1 MPSVRYFYE
10 DVDFKL
16 SRSSF
21 RNIWIKKV
29 ITLENRK
36 LDNLNYIFC
45 SDEYLLEI
53 NKEYLNHKTYTD
65 IITFDTSERADT
77 INGDIFI
84 SIERVKENSIFLGT
98 PLQEE
103 INRVMIHG
111 ILHLVG
117 YKDKS
122 DQEKRA
128 MRKREDA
135 YLSLL
140 NIGFT

>member
-1 MPSVRYFYE
+1 
-10 DVDFKL
+10 
-16 SRSSF
+16 
-21 RNIWIKKV
+21 
-29 ITLENRK
+29 
-36 LDNLNYIFC
+36 
-45 SDEYLLEI
+45 
-53 NKEYLNHKTYTD
+53 
-65 IITFDTSERADT
+65 
-77 INGDIFI
+77 
-84 SIERVKENSIFLGT
+84 LGT

-140 NIGFT
+140 HIGFT